1 MYVVDILTTIEEYVD
16 SCFYSNK
23 PPRVCIVYDCI
34 PGPLNTLM
42 DNTALTKARGSLFQA
57 VLHHGFLRC
66 SFFGH
71 ITNIT
76 VPKSASEISI
86 RDENGTEILCYTYGH
101 FCTDYNDKWYSCDSQ
116 NFIFSLTKEVKMNA
130 IEMTVLTTDVFDIT
144 LGVEGGEYY
153 KCQSD
158 INYKQE
164 LEDELSA
171 TKGLNRSCTDG
182 SNFKEQL
189 HLTAT
194 ILSTLLSLVLTGVI
208 LYLLQR
214 KNKLNLI
221 PVPGVH

>member
-1 MYVVDILTTIEEYVD
+1 
-16 SCFYSNK
+16 
-23 PPRVCIVYDCI
+23 
-34 PGPLNTLM
+34 
-42 DNTALTKARGSLFQA
+42 
-57 VLHHGFLRC
+57 
-66 SFFGH
+66 
-71 ITNIT
+71 
-76 VPKSASEISI
+76 
-86 RDENGTEILCYTYGH
+86 
-101 FCTDYNDKWYSCDSQ
+101 
-116 NFIFSLTKEVKMNA
+116 MNA

-214 KNKLNLI
+214 KNKQISLKTRSQLDPSSRRSLDNDYESLHDNMDAA
-221 PVPGVH
+221 V